1 MTSVISGNNRARS
14 VSQLGVITGNLVMP
28 RFGKK
33 KKKMIYLFIEFTR
46 VLGAMEWNITAM

>member
-14 VSQLGVITGNLVMP
+14 ISQLGVITGNLVMP